1 METKGKKTL
10 FNVIMVVLILIIA
23 GCGIMAV
30 GNLKG
35 WFGKEENSVLVS
47 QNVKGV
53 ANIQR
58 SGVGYGLEKDV
69 SLRDGDILETKN
81 GTTVDLSAGEDDILS
96 LNANTE
102 LEAASVKEGDVQ
114 VTLDQGELFT
124 DLASGNEEILFTF
137 GKNSFTTDSGVF
149 AISQQTGSASL
160 DVFKDEV
167 ELSAADGSSY
177 TVKAGENVQITGD
190 NNDKWT
196 VATGKIAAT
205 SLNEYM
211 IGKLTGCKDKDELC
225 FTTDELQK
233 VLDDRAAE
241 KKAALEKSLS
251 SSSKIPKTEDSSK
264 KNDSGTAKS
273 SATATP
279 TAGDNTTV
287 TTSGGDGSAD
297 QSTDET
303 DGNAEYQDGDQ
314 AADQDGDFDTEDGS
328 TDGNTADG
336 NTGDAGDN
344 NDASGADDN
353 TDGDDTADDTSEAK
367 TCNITILCDTI
378 LNNMDNLTAG
388 KEAYVP
394 SNGVI
399 LDTSTVEFTEGET
412 VFDVLKR
419 VCDYTG
425 IQLEYSWTPMY
436 DSYYIEGINNLYE
449 FDCGNESGW
458 MYKVNGW
465 FPNYGCSKYMLEDGD
480 TIVWCYTCNGL
491 GADVGDVWN
500 G

>member
-1 METKGKKTL
+1 
-10 FNVIMVVLILIIA
+10 
-23 GCGIMAV
+23 
-30 GNLKG
+30 
-35 WFGKEENSVLVS
+35 
-47 QNVKGV
+47 
-53 ANIQR
+53 
-58 SGVGYGLEKDV
+58 
-69 SLRDGDILETKN
+69 
-81 GTTVDLSAGEDDILS
+81 
-96 LNANTE
+96 
-102 LEAASVKEGDVQ
+102 
-114 VTLDQGELFT
+114 
-124 DLASGNEEILFTF
+124 
-137 GKNSFTTDSGVF
+137 
-149 AISQQTGSASL
+149 
-160 DVFKDEV
+160 
-167 ELSAADGSSY
+167 
-177 TVKAGENVQITGD
+177 
-190 NNDKWT
+190 
-196 VATGKIAAT
+196 
-205 SLNEYM
+205 M
-211 IGKLTGCKDKDELC
+211 IGKLTGCKDKDALC

-251 SSSKIPKTEDSSK
+251 SSSKIPKTEDSSRK
-264 KNDSGTAKS
+264 KGSSTAKAA
-273 SATATP
+273 ATVTP
-279 TAGDNTTV
+279 AAEDNATV
-287 TTSGGDGSAD
+287 TTSGGEGSAD
-297 QSTDET
+297 QSTD
-303 DGNAEYQDGDQ
+303 GNDEYQSGDQ
-314 AADQDGDFDTEDGS
+314 DADQDGDFDAEDGSTEDGS
-328 TDGNTADG
+328 
-336 NTGDAGDN
+336 AGDTSNN
-344 NDASGADDN
+344 NDASGNDDN
-353 TDGDDTADDTSEAK
+353 TDGDNAEDDTSDSK

-419 VCDYTG
+419 VCEYTG

>member
-1 METKGKKTL
+1 M
-10 FNVIMVVLILIIA
+10 
-23 GCGIMAV
+23 
-30 GNLKG
+30 
-35 WFGKEENSVLVS
+35 
-47 QNVKGV
+47 
-53 ANIQR
+53 
-58 SGVGYGLEKDV
+58 
-69 SLRDGDILETKN
+69 
-81 GTTVDLSAGEDDILS
+81 
-96 LNANTE
+96 
-102 LEAASVKEGDVQ
+102 
-114 VTLDQGELFT
+114 
-124 DLASGNEEILFTF
+124 
-137 GKNSFTTDSGVF
+137 
-149 AISQQTGSASL
+149 
-160 DVFKDEV
+160 

-190 NNDKWT
+190 ENDKWT
-196 VATGKIAAT
+196 VSTGKIAAT

-225 FTTDELQK
+225 FTADELQK

-241 KKAALEKSLS
+241 KKAALEKSMS

-264 KNDSGTAKS
+264 KKDSSTAKA
-273 SATATP
+273 SATPA
-279 TAGDNTTV
+279 AGDNTTV
-287 TTSGGDGSAD
+287 TTSGGD
-297 QSTDET
+297 QSTDEA
-303 DGNAEYQDGDQ
+303 DGNGEYQSGDQ
-314 AADQDGDFDTEDGS
+314 TEDQDGDFDTEDGS
-328 TDGNTADG
+328 AEDNSSADG
-336 NTGDAGDN
+336 DD
-344 NDASGADDN
+344 NDASDISGADDS
-353 TDGDDTADDTSEAK
+353 TGGDDTADDTSEAK

-378 LNNMDNLTAG
+378 LDNMDNLTAG

-419 VCDYTG
+419 VCEYTG

-491 GADVGDVWN
+491 GADVGESWN

>member
-1 METKGKKTL
+1 MQKITVSSNEAGQRLDKLLGKYLSNAPMSFVYKMLRKKNIKLNGKKAQGNEKLTKGDQVEVFLSDDTWQKFAGAPGAEKQL
-10 FNVIMVVLILIIA
+10 PADLARAMESSIRLSVIYEDPNILILNKPS
-23 GCGIMAV
+23 GM
-30 GNLKG
+30 L
-35 WFGKEENSVLVS
+35 S
-47 QNVKGV
+47 QK
-53 ANIQR
+53 AAP
-58 SGVGYGLEKDV
+58 S
-69 SLRDGDILETKN
+69 
-81 GTTVDLSAGEDDILS
+81 DL
-96 LNANTE
+96 
-102 LEAASVKEGDVQ
+102 
-114 VTLDQGELFT
+114 
-124 DLASGNEEILFTF
+124 
-137 GKNSFTTDSGVF
+137 
-149 AISQQTGSASL
+149 
-160 DVFKDEV
+160 
-167 ELSAADGSSY
+167 
-177 TVKAGENVQITGD
+177 
-190 NNDKWT
+190 
-196 VATGKIAAT
+196 

-211 IGKLTGCKDKDELC
+211 IGKLTGCKDKDALC

-251 SSSKIPKTEDSSK
+251 SSSKIPKTEDSSRK
-264 KNDSGTAKS
+264 KGSSTAKAA
-273 SATATP
+273 ATVTP
-279 TAGDNTTV
+279 AAEDNATV
-287 TTSGGDGSAD
+287 TTSGGEGSAD
-297 QSTDET
+297 QSTD
-303 DGNAEYQDGDQ
+303 GNDEYQSGDQ
-314 AADQDGDFDTEDGS
+314 DADQDGDFDAEDGS
-328 TDGNTADG
+328 
-336 NTGDAGDN
+336 AGDTSNN
-344 NDASGADDN
+344 NDASGNDDN
-353 TDGDDTADDTSEAK
+353 TDGDNAEDDTSDSK

-419 VCDYTG
+419 VCEYTG